1 MNEAVAKKRVQVV
14 YPKIFLRHPNL
25 NITINSCL
33 GDISVASCDHNVTKY
48 HIDITVATTW
58 RGIYSNRRI
67 VPNS

>member
-48 HIDITVATTW
+48 HIDITVATT
-58 RGIYSNRRI
+58 
-67 VPNS
+67 